1 MIDKKKR
8 LMKINRIISDKRN
21 LALITFLMDVA
32 FFIVINF
39 VINSFAGIT
48 SSVGGG

>member
-32 FFIVINF
+32 FLL
-39 VINSFAGIT
+39 
-48 SSVGGG
+48 